1 MSEEIK
7 QDGVATPNPEPE
19 TITEDVQ
26 TNPQEIDQTEK
37 TANPMEEN
45 AHSSVDYKEKF
56 TESFKETM
64 RHRKLV
70 EEQAAEIE
78 RLKKLAE
85 EGSNNSD
92 ALYPGFD
99 MLSDDERKNLLA
111 YTDSIKKQTLNEVYK
126 DPALAFAKQSYNENK
141 WERAFEQVASE
152 LPEIRESKDEF
163 KSKFYKKDV
172 SVPDNIKDI
181 LTDLSKAHLFDK
193 ARDLGMKDALAQTKR
208 IDIERQS
215 GGEKTPKATRTLEDW
230 YKMAQNNPGE
240 FAKQSKQ
247 FNEDMAS
254 GKLK

>member
-19 TITEDVQ
+19 ITEEK
-26 TNPQEIDQTEK
+26 PTE
-37 TANPMEEN
+37 AESEPD
-45 AHSSVDYKEKF
+45 VDYKVKFSESTRENARILEKQR
-56 TESFKETM
+56 EKE
-64 RHRKLV
+64 
-70 EEQAAEIE
+70 AEIE
-78 RLKKLAE
+78 RLRQELEAKQDIGA
-85 EGSNNSD
+85 NNSD

-247 FNEDMAS
+247 FNEDMQS

>member
-1 MSEEIK
+1 MSEEIQK
-7 QDGVATPNPEPE
+7 DGVETPNPTPEITEEKPTEAETEPE
-19 TITEDVQ
+19 
-26 TNPQEIDQTEK
+26 
-37 TANPMEEN
+37 
-45 AHSSVDYKEKF
+45 VDYKVKFSESSKEALRLLEEK
-56 TESFKETM
+56 KA
-64 RHRKLV
+64 KD
-70 EEQAAEIE
+70 AEIE
-78 RLKKLAE
+78 RLRQELEAKQNIGANDSE
-85 EGSNNSD
+85 

-99 MLSDDERKNLLA
+99 MLSDDERKNLIA

-141 WERAFEQVASE
+141 WERAFEQIASE
-152 LPEIRESKDEF
+152 LPEIRDSKDEF
-163 KSKFYKKDV
+163 KSKYFKKDV
-172 SVPDNIKDI
+172 SVPDNITDI
-181 LTDLSKAHLFDK
+181 LKDLSKAHLFDK

-215 GGEKTPKATRTLEDW
+215 GGEKTPKATRSLEDW